1 MATVVTAMN
10 ATMTTNVNLALTL
23 AIRMHGARILMAR
36 LNAAVTW
43 VSMVMVSLVT
53 MPMNAQNCHVMKI
66 PLVKTLLDHTAAL
79 VMMASRQL
87 T

>member
-1 MATVVTAMN
+1 MN

-23 AIRMHGARILMAR
+23 AIRMHAPRMLMAR

-53 MPMNAQNCHVMKI
+53 MPMNVRNCHVMKI

-79 VMMASRQL
+79 VTMVSRQL
-87 T
+87 A

>member
-10 ATMTTNVNLALTL
+10 ATMTTNVNLALTPV
-23 AIRMHGARILMAR
+23 IRMHGARILMPR

-43 VSMVMVSLVT
+43 VSIVMVSLVT
-53 MPMNAQNCHVMKI
+53 VPMNAQNCHVMKI

-79 VMMASRQL
+79 VMMVSRQL
-87 T
+87 A

>member
-43 VSMVMVSLVT
+43 VSMVMVLLVT
-53 MPMNAQNCHVMKI
+53 ISMNARNRHVM
-66 PLVKTLLDHTAAL
+66 
-79 VMMASRQL
+79 
-87 T
+87 